1 MLRGTP
7 DQVAEATRI
16 CQAAGGPRH
25 FSAAG
30 CEIPDDT
37 PEANM
42 TAHAT
47 TLREIGG

>member
-7 DQVAEATRI
+7 EQVAEATRA
-16 CQAAGGPRH
+16 CKAAGGPRH

-37 PEANM
+37 PEENM
-42 TAHAT
+42 RAHA
-47 TLREIGG
+47 LALKEAGG